1 MHDLMG
7 KKHERKAEAYEK
19 GAGDLIDNGEGA
31 QGDLVTQL
39 AGHHDLS
46 YVCRHIYQ
54 QANGKNNETV
64 VESSGNVFVDL
75 GLRDADEKQTRVRL
89 AVAINQI
96 IQARHLSQIAAA
108 RLLDINQPKISALVN
123 YRLVGFSVER
133 LMHFLNALDR
143 DVEIVIRKKPRS
155 KRAARIVVTGGQ
167 LSQVV

>member
-1 MHDLMG
+1 M
-7 KKHERKAEAYEK
+7 
-19 GAGDLIDNGEGA
+19 
-31 QGDLVTQL
+31 
-39 AGHHDLS
+39 
-46 YVCRHIYQ
+46 
-54 QANGKNNETV
+54 ANGKNHEV
-64 VESSGNVFVDL
+64 VVQSSGNVFADL

-123 YRLVGFSVER
+123 YRLEGFSVER

-155 KRAARIVVTGGQ
+155 KRAARIVVTGAE